1 MLSPTDIHYLVGFL
15 YLASGREDITVVLGE
30 KVPDEASESSRDVDV
45 VIATV
50 ASHGLLGVEVKDESR
65 ALDTPLVEG
74 LCQKLN
80 DMPSLSRR
88 AIVSTSGYT
97 APALRKAER
106 HHVECLRLVRGHP
119 PRFQTIDLSQLP
131 SFTVSYPEWKRGPHV
146 ALAPS
151 LVLTEEQ
158 RRSLGKNP
166 PVRFAT
172 GEVVALQ
179 DLPHRIAHVVTSK
192 YDPGP
197 VPQGPINLSADLELQ
212 DSPTVLLGDHSFVI
226 PNAQVTG
233 VLDWSTE
240 VVPTRDSCY
249 LMAPD
254 GTPFAASVLVAIR
267 TGLFGLTVATNS
279 QALRMFHLPESLRAI
294 RPIRHLLSSSS
305 GGRA

>member
-15 YLASGREDITVVLGE
+15 YIASGREDIAVVLGE
-30 KVPDEASESSRDVDV
+30 KVRDEASESSRDVDV

-50 ASHGLLGVEVKDESR
+50 SSHGLLGVEVKDESR

-74 LCQKLN
+74 LCQKLI

-97 APALRKAER
+97 APALRKAQR
-106 HHVECLRLVRGHP
+106 HQVECLRLVRGQP
-119 PRFQTIDLSQLP
+119 PRFSTIDLSQLS
-131 SFTVSYPEWKRGPHV
+131 SFTVAYPEWKRGPHV

-151 LVLTEEQ
+151 LALTEEQ
-158 RRSLGKNP
+158 RRSTTQTT

-172 GEVVALQ
+172 GEVVAFG
-179 DLPHRIAHVVTSK
+179 DLPQRIAHVVSSR

-197 VPQGPINLSADLELQ
+197 VPSGPVNFSVDVALQ
-212 DSPTVLLGDHSFVI
+212 DAPTVLIGAQSFVV
-226 PNAQVTG
+226 PDAHVTG
-233 VLDWSTE
+233 VLDWVTE
-240 VVPTRDSCY
+240 IVPVRDSCF

-254 GTPFAASVLVAIR
+254 GTPFAASVLVPIR
-267 TGLFGLTVATNS
+267 TGLLGLTVATDS

-294 RPIRHLLSSSS
+294 RPIRHLLSAPFPE
-305 GGRA
+305 RT